1 MWGAKL
7 EDLSGFPQIRIPTE
21 SKSTMSILLR
31 TSTTTACLLAL
42 IALSIPAGEL
52 EAAESS
58 SYAWSSPEPVA
69 ETGARRFDWNLEIE
83 RPDRLTAAISAEAS
97 EAASAGG
104 GSADL
109 AKQLANPIASLI
121 SLPFQN
127 NFDWGSG
134 PTEDGFQWKMNV
146 QPVVPISLDDDWNL
160 IVRTIIPVV
169 SQKDIAG
176 TELNP
181 SGTQTGIGDVLVS
194 AFFSPKEPTA
204 SGWIWG
210 AGPVVNLKTASDTLL
225 GSGKW
230 GVGPTAVALKQEG
243 GWTYG
248 VLANH
253 VWSVAG
259 DSDRG
264 DVSGTFLQP
273 FLTYTTP
280 QSTTYSINTES
291 LYNWEQEQW
300 TVPINVGVSQL
311 VTIGKQPVQFQLGGR
326 YYAEAPENGP
336 KWGLR
341 AAVTL
346 LFPK

>member
-1 MWGAKL
+1 MK
-7 EDLSGFPQIRIPTE
+7 
-21 SKSTMSILLR
+21 KSIL
-31 TSTTTACLLAL
+31 TIITAKAP
-42 IALSIPAGEL
+42 AFAGLSISIFAAG
-52 EAAESS
+52 AVSVTAEE
-58 SYAWSSPEPVA
+58 YAWSSPGA
-69 ETGARRFDWNLEIE
+69 DTGQDGGRMDWSLGVE
-83 RPDRLTAAISAEAS
+83 RTDRLTAALSAEVS
-97 EAASAGG
+97 EASAAAGG
-104 GSADL
+104 GEASAVDL
-109 AKQLANPIASLI
+109 AKQLANPVASLI
-121 SLPFQN
+121 SVPFQN

-146 QPVVPISLDDDWNL
+146 QPVVPISLNDDWNL
-160 IVRTIIPVV
+160 IMRTIIPVV

-194 AFFSPKEPTA
+194 AFFSPKEPTE

-210 AGPVVNLKTASDTLL
+210 AGPVVNMKTASDTLL
-225 GSGKW
+225 GTGKW

-248 VLANH
+248 ALVNH
-253 VWSVAG
+253 VWSVGG

-280 QSTTYSINTES
+280 QSTSYVLLTETQ
-291 LYNWEQEQW
+291 YDWEREQW
-300 TVPINVGVSQL
+300 TVPINLAINQL
-311 VTIGKQPVQFQLGGR
+311 VTIGKQPVQFQIGGR
-326 YYAEAPENGP
+326 YYAEAAEYGP

-341 AAVTL
+341 ASVTL